1 MFTVHAVE
9 LLFTYSHIH
18 LFKNLN
24 KSAVKEYHISL
35 FCGETYGYEIQ
46 GGFFNWASPEN
57 VSRLAP
63 PKNASTGPPP
73 ALEKF

>member
-18 LFKNLN
+18 LFKNWN

-46 GGFFNWASPEN
+46 GVFFNWASPEN
-57 VSRLAP
+57 VSTLAP